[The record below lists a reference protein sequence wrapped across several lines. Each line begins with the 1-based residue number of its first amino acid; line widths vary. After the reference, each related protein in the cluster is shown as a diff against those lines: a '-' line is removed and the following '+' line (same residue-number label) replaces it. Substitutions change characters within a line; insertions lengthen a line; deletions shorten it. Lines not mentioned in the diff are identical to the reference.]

1 MPPATPKLAFAP
13 DGVPVIQPPP
23 VRKSEQLDGD
33 GGGGDEPGGGT
44 VVLPPQVTP
53 ANAELITRSAA
64 PSMITCSA
72 LIVMSAES
80 AVCTAVCSLMIK
92 WPFERQIGWFAS
104 PDTLIACPFTTS
116 PAIWELPPSDGEL
129 QQAAM
134 AQATSASAAI
144 KFPPTFTL
152 RRPAE
157 ASEEATL
164 CCPMVVAWPTSN
176 ETSSQTSTVNSDDWS
191 APPELGNGP
200 VSHTLTG
207 MPRTLPDATLAS
219 PR

>member
-72 LIVMSAES
+72 LTVRSAES
-80 AVCTAVCSLMIK
+80 AVCNAVCSLMIRR
-92 WPFERQIGWFAS
+92 PFGSQMVWFTS

-116 PAIWELPPSDGEL
+116 PSIWELPPSDGEL
-129 QQAAM
+129 QQDAM
-134 AQATSASAAI
+134 AQATRASAAI
-144 KFPPTFTL
+144 TFPPAFTA

-157 ASEEATL
+157 ASEEAAL
-164 CCPMVVAWPTSN
+164 CWPIVVAWPTSR
-176 ETSSQTSTVNSDDWS
+176 ETSSQTSTVNSDASS

-207 MPRTLPDATLAS
+207 MPRTLPDATLA
-219 PR
+219 